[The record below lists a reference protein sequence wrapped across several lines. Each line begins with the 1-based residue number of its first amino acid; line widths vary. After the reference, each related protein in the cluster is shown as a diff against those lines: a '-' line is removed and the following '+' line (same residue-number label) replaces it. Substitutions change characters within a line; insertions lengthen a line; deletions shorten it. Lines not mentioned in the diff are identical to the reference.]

1 MTDSPTPANAPAR
14 PDLSLAALLRLAC
27 AYAIATNGTILMPLF
42 VGVLMRRF
50 GAGED
55 AATGFAALEIAGIAL
70 SCAIFPRW
78 IARVPRR
85 LAWIATLGALL
96 AQAASAWAP
105 SLAAVGV
112 ARAVTGLFE
121 GALFVVVAASLS
133 NRAAAERAWGVIILV
148 SGLID
153 CALLVAAYALPDSFV
168 TQWVFAVVA
177 ACFALIAWPAAA
189 AGADAVQPAPTL
201 AARATQRWS
210 VLLPIW
216 AVMILVY
223 SVLSAQW
230 ALADVV
236 GRQLRLAPERIGPLL
251 ALVSLLGTLGA
262 LAASH
267 RRSHELR
274 RPILWAAQLL
284 MGGAA
289 LWFFLVQGWVG
300 FFVTQLLVSF
310 SYYAVTPFLTSRIS
324 SLDPDGSLLSRSIVV
339 TFVAAFAGTA
349 LAGTALTQ
357 LGGLGCG
364 LALGACALLAMP
376 FTWKAFGHRRG
387 LAYPTAAPADGGQ
400 A

>member
-1 MTDSPTPANAPAR
+1 MTDSPTPANAAAR

-55 AATGFAALEIAGIAL
+55 AATGYAALEIAGIAL

-78 IARVPRR
+78 IARAPRR

-105 SLAAVGV
+105 SLAAVGG
-112 ARAVTGLFE
+112 ARLATGLFE
-121 GALFVVVAASLS
+121 GVLFVVVAASLS

-153 CALLVAAYALPDSFV
+153 CALLVAAYALPDAFV
-168 TQWVFAVVA
+168 TQWVFVVVA
-177 ACFALIAWPAAA
+177 ACFALVAWPSAA
-189 AGADAVQPAPTL
+189 AGADARQATTAA
-201 AARATQRWS
+201 AARPAQRWS

-216 AVMILVY
+216 AVMVLVY

-262 LAASH
+262 LAAAH

-289 LWFFLVQGWVG
+289 LRFFLVQGAVG

-310 SYYAVTPFLTSRIS
+310 AYYAVTPFLTSRIS
-324 SLDPDGSLLSRSIVV
+324 GLDPDGSLLSRSIVV

-376 FTWKAFGHRRG
+376 FTWKAFGHG
-387 LAYPTAAPADGGQ
+387 
-400 A
+400 

>member
-1 MTDSPTPANAPAR
+1 MTDSSTPANAAAR

-70 SCAIFPRW
+70 SCAVFPRW
-78 IARVPRR
+78 IARAPRR

-105 SLAAVGV
+105 SLAAVGG
-112 ARAVTGLFE
+112 ARLATGLFE
-121 GALFVVVAASLS
+121 GVLFVVVAASLS

-168 TQWVFAVVA
+168 TQWVFVVVA
-177 ACFALIAWPAAA
+177 ACFALVAWPSAA
-189 AGADAVQPAPTL
+189 AGADARQATTAA
-201 AARATQRWS
+201 AARPAQRWS

-216 AVMILVY
+216 AVMVLVY

-289 LWFFLVQGWVG
+289 LWFFLVHGWAD
-300 FFVTQLLVSF
+300 FFTAQLLVSF
-310 SYYAVTPFLTSRIS
+310 AYYAVTPFLTSRIS
-324 SLDPDGSLLSRSIVV
+324 GLDADGSLLSRSIVI
-339 TFVAAFAGTA
+339 TFVAAAAGTA

-364 LALGACALLAMP
+364 LALGACAVLAMP
-376 FTWKAFGHRRG
+376 FTWKAFGRDAR
-387 LAYPTAAPADGGQ
+387 
-400 A
+400 